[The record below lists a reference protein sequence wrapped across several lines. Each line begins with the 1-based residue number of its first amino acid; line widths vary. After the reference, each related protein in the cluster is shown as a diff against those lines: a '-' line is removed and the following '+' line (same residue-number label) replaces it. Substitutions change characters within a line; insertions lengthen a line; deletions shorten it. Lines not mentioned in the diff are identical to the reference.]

1 MILSTMGCLGNPISK
16 ETKDIMVGTW
26 TAWTS
31 QASRGY
37 GGQDGRGDSS
47 VNMAQFL
54 GNKIELV
61 EGLLIYR
68 WCTSLKPAFYYF
80 T

>member
-37 GGQDGRGDSS
+37 GGQDGKGRKFSKHGT
-47 VNMAQFL
+47 VL
-54 GNKIELV
+54 GEQNRA
-61 EGLLIYR
+61 G
-68 WCTSLKPAFYYF
+68 
-80 T
+80 